1 MNCKQRPLIIDTRQT
16 NRILLIRLSA
26 IGDVVR
32 TLPALAMIRRRFP
45 RAYIAWVVEER
56 AGDIL
61 VGRKD
66 LDEVIV
72 FPRRSLS
79 REATNPLTFFRAV
92 STVRGFVRDL
102 RERRF
107 DVALDF
113 HGLLKSGLISFFSGA
128 PLRLGFEEGFSREMN
143 HLFSN
148 RHVGLPAQKIS
159 RVQRNLAMARALC
172 GPGDAPDVRIEPH
185 GQDRA
190 AVDRLLEKKSTGAR
204 PRIIV
209 HPGTSAKTAYKRWDA
224 TKFAAA
230 ADLILSRHGGEMIIT
245 GGPGEE
251 AIVSKTA
258 GSMKHKPVVID
269 EPLSLRELAALY
281 ETADI
286 YIGGDTGTMHISS
299 FVGTPVVAVFGPTDP
314 VENEPYG
321 GTPFR
326 MVRVPSSCSPCRKKR
341 CRRTDCFDGVTP
353 EMVAKAAGD
362 LLAET
367 GRGGRRGRATLPGT
381 TAAVSRAN

>member
-1 MNCKQRPLIIDTRQT
+1 MISRKSCKQRPLIIDTQEI
-16 NRILLIRLSA
+16 NRILIIRLSA

-45 RAYIAWVVEER
+45 DAFIAWVVEEK
-56 AGDIL
+56 AADIL

-66 LDEVIV
+66 LDEVIL
-72 FPRRSLS
+72 FPRRSLM
-79 REATNPLTFFRAV
+79 RQAGNPLTFFHAV
-92 STVRGFVRDL
+92 STVCRFVRDL
-102 RERRF
+102 RARRF
-107 DVALDF
+107 DVAVDF

-128 PLRLGFEEGFSREMN
+128 PLRLGFEKGFSREMN
-143 HLFSN
+143 HLLSN
-148 RHVGLPAQKIS
+148 RRVGLPAEKIS
-159 RVQRNLAMARALC
+159 RVRRNLVMARALC
-172 GPGDAPDVRIEPH
+172 GRGDPPDVRIEPSRE
-185 GQDRA
+185 DRA
-190 AVDRLLEKKSTGAR
+190 VVDRILKGKIRGDR

-209 HPGTSAKTAYKRWDA
+209 HPGTSPKTAYKRWDA
-224 TKFAAA
+224 GKFASA

-245 GGPGEE
+245 GGPGEGT
-251 AIVSKTA
+251 IVSETA
-258 GSMKHKPVVID
+258 RSMKHRSVVID

-281 ETADI
+281 ETADL

-314 VENEPYG
+314 VENEPYA

-326 MVRVPSSCSPCRKKR
+326 MVRVGSSCSPCRKKS

-362 LLAET
+362 LLTRT
-367 GRGGRRGRATLPGT
+367 GKGGGR
-381 TAAVSRAN
+381 